1 MARLISGK
9 VKKVAPTD
17 VSADRYDFIQLSETE
32 PDLGVPVASGY
43 VLASTTAGV
52 RSWVPQTAGATGATG
67 ATGPAGATGAGA
79 TGATGVQGDRY
90 STTSATSLLIGVGTK
105 NLTVGTG
112 LAWTLGQPVV
122 IAYDV
127 SNTMTGTVD
136 SYNSSTGAMQ
146 VSVASVTGSGTYA
159 SWTVNLDG
167 AAGVPGATGTSG
179 AIGATGPAGATGA
192 IGATGPAGATGA
204 TGSGATGATG
214 PTGASGSPGGAT
226 GATGVPGAT
235 GVTGGPG
242 ATGPA
247 GPAGAGNALIATDT
261 SAALNFYP
269 VFLSA
274 VGTSTGVFAD
284 FPNLRYVPS
293 TGTFTANIVSAT
305 GSVVG
310 GNITTGGVVSATGN
324 VTGSYFIGNGSQL
337 AGIDTSQIQN
347 GNSNVRISSS
357 AGNVSVSVNGVSPIA
372 LFTPVGA
379 TVVGNLSVT
388 GNVIAP
394 AVSGGAVTGTSL
406 SVTGNATVGNISS
419 SGNIS
424 TAGSSGNITGANVIS
439 AIFMSA
445 SGNVT
450 AGGFL
455 TVGTVSA
462 TGNITGGGISGTSLN
477 VSTGNITLGNI
488 VNANPTGVGN
498 IGSTGN
504 RFNQVFA
511 LALEA
516 QYADLAEIYTSDQA
530 YTPGT
535 VVIFGGDHEITT
547 TTLRA
552 DSRVAG
558 AVSTQPAYL
567 MNADSEGLPVAL
579 RGKIPVNVLGPV
591 HKGDSLITCATAGFA
606 ESVGTDTTYGQAVFA
621 KSLITDLDPGSKTI
635 IAVIL

>member
-52 RSWVPQTAGATGATG
+52 RSWVQQSAGATGAQG

-90 STTSATSLLIGVGTK
+90 STTSVTSLLIGVGTK
-105 NLTVGTG
+105 NLTVGLG
-112 LAWTLGQPVV
+112 LAWTTGQPVV

-146 VSVASVTGSGTYA
+146 VTVASVTGSGTYA

-167 AAGVPGATGTSG
+167 AAGVPGATGV
-179 AIGATGPAGATGA
+179 GATGATGTFGATGA

-214 PTGASGSPGGAT
+214 PIGASGSPGGAT

-247 GPAGAGNALIATDT
+247 GPAGAGNALTATDT

-293 TGTFTANIVSAT
+293 TGTLTANIVSAT
-305 GSVVG
+305 GGVVG
-310 GNITTGGVVSATGN
+310 GNITTGGVVSAFGNITGN
-324 VTGSYFIGNGSQL
+324 YILGNGSQL
-337 AGIDTSQIQN
+337 TGIDTSQIQN

>member
-32 PDLGVPVASGY
+32 PDLGVPAASGY

-52 RSWVPQTAGATGATG
+52 RSWVQPAAGATGATG
-67 ATGPAGATGAGA
+67 APGATGAGT

-105 NLTVGTG
+105 NLTVGLG
-112 LAWTLGQPVV
+112 LAWTTGQPVV

-146 VSVASVTGSGTYA
+146 VTVASVTGSGTYA
-159 SWTVNLDG
+159 SWTVNLSG
-167 AAGVPGATGTSG
+167 AAGVPGATGV
-179 AIGATGPAGATGA
+179 GATGA
-192 IGATGPAGATGA
+192 TGTFGATGATGAVGATGLQGA
-204 TGSGATGATG
+204 TGSGATGASGATG
-214 PTGASGSPGGAT
+214 PAGSPGGAT

-516 QYADLAEIYTSDQA
+516 QYADLAEIYTSDQP

>member
-1 MARLISGK
+1 
-9 VKKVAPTD
+9 
-17 VSADRYDFIQLSETE
+17 
-32 PDLGVPVASGY
+32 
-43 VLASTTAGV
+43 
-52 RSWVPQTAGATGATG
+52 
-67 ATGPAGATGAGA
+67 
-79 TGATGVQGDRY
+79 
-90 STTSATSLLIGVGTK
+90 
-105 NLTVGTG
+105 
-112 LAWTLGQPVV
+112 
-122 IAYDV
+122 
-127 SNTMTGTVD
+127 
-136 SYNSSTGAMQ
+136 
-146 VSVASVTGSGTYA
+146 
-159 SWTVNLDG
+159 
-167 AAGVPGATGTSG
+167 
-179 AIGATGPAGATGA
+179 
-192 IGATGPAGATGA
+192 
-204 TGSGATGATG
+204 
-214 PTGASGSPGGAT
+214 
-226 GATGVPGAT
+226 
-235 GVTGGPG
+235 
-242 ATGPA
+242 
-247 GPAGAGNALIATDT
+247 
-261 SAALNFYP
+261 
-269 VFLSA
+269 

-293 TGTFTANIVSAT
+293 TGTFNANILSAT

-324 VTGSYFIGNGSQL
+324 ITGNYFIGNGSQL

-347 GNSNVRISSS
+347 GNSNVRIASS

-394 AVSGGAVTGTSL
+394 AVSGGAVTGTTLSL
-406 SVTGNATVGNISS
+406 TGNAAVGNIST

-462 TGNITGGGISGTSLN
+462 TGSITGGGISGTSLN

-488 VNANPTGVGN
+488 VNANPNGVGN
-498 IGSTGN
+498 IGSSGN

-511 LALEA
+511 LASSA
-516 QYADLAEIYTSDQA
+516 QYADLAEIYSSDQP

-535 VVIFGGDHEITT
+535 VVIFGGDYEITT

-591 HKGDSLITCATAGFA
+591 HKGDSLITCAQAGFA